1 MTNTEK
7 MDRGLLWGD
16 TDEYL
21 EEQARAKDLIPNF
34 RPARKA
40 VRKGRQEVIKQQ
52 LSQPEIARFLLQ
64 FWLGYVIVILRTA

>member
-21 EEQARAKDLIPNF
+21 EEQARAKDLMYEFNMS
-34 RPARKA
+34 RPSD
-40 VRKGRQEVIKQQ
+40 VE
-52 LSQPEIARFLLQ
+52 
-64 FWLGYVIVILRTA
+64 